1 VSQQRAY
8 VLAFFL
14 SLSGLASTSYEVDI
28 LNLLLNRLADTRQAI
43 ESFWTMREVV
53 LLVCR
58 TQASYHKTLTDIYLN
73 RPEIRVIAEKIDGQ
87 SGVEQV
93 EAWISAR
100 ELEIKQLRSLN
111 RQGSEARDKV
121 QLDKLEKHFKIGK
134 TSAAAVVH
142 FFFFSFMARSE
153 EVCI

>member
-1 VSQQRAY
+1 MSQQRAY

-14 SLSGLASTSYEVDI
+14 SLSGMASTSYEVDI

>member
-1 VSQQRAY
+1 MSQQRAF

-28 LNLLLNRLADTRQAI
+28 LNLLLNRLADSRQAI

-58 TQASYHKTLTDIYLN
+58 TQASYHKTLTDICLN
-73 RPEIRVIAEKIDGQ
+73 RPEIKVIAEKIDGQ

>member
-1 VSQQRAY
+1 M
-8 VLAFFL
+8 LAFFL
-14 SLSGLASTSYEVDI
+14 SLSGMASTSYEVDI